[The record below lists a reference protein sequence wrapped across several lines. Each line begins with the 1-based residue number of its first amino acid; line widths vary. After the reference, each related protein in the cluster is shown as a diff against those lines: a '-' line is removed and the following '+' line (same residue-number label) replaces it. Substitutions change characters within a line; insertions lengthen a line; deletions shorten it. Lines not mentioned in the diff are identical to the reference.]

1 MAEQSH
7 VSFRCPVDI
16 ADAIRKATAGGA
28 QRSTVITDALRI
40 GLGLVAPGGAGN
52 PRDLQGILD
61 RLADL
66 EATTRQHEQLVD
78 DLAQLAQRVRVVEDR
93 TRFKAAPESPTPAGK
108 QPRANPATTPAAAH
122 EPGPPASPRLTVRQA
137 FEALGG
143 NRAEEASTVPDLA
156 GSKRVRWNT
165 FRLGNQT
172 DYRAFGFQ
180 VDGERRAAGKP
191 DWLIQ
196 ATRPEPTQ
204 APTLFSLEGL

>member
-1 MAEQSH
+1 MAEQAH
-7 VSFRCPVDI
+7 VSFRCPADI
-16 ADAIRKATAGGA
+16 LDAVKKATAGGA

-93 TRFKAAPESPTPAGK
+93 TRPKAPESLPPAGK
-108 QPRANPATTPAAAH
+108 QPQASPATKPAAAP
-122 EPGPPASPRLTVRQA
+122 ELEPASPRLTLRQA

-143 NRAEEASTVPDLA
+143 NRADEASTVPDLA

>member
-1 MAEQSH
+1 MAEQAH
-7 VSFRCPVDI
+7 VSFRCPADI
-16 ADAIRKATAGGA
+16 LDAVKKATAGGA
-28 QRSTVITDALRI
+28 QRSKVIIDALRI
-40 GLGLVAPGGAGN
+40 GLGLVAPGGAGS
-52 PRDLQGILD
+52 PQDLQGVLG

-143 NRAEEASTVPDLA
+143 DPADEASTVPDLT
-156 GSKRVRWNT
+156 GSKRLRWNT
-165 FRLGNQT
+165 FRLGKT
-172 DYRAFGFQ
+172 DYSLFGFK
-180 VDGERRAAGKP
+180 VDHERRAAKEP
-191 DWLIQ
+191 DWLAL

-204 APTLFSLEGL
+204 APTLFPLEGL